1 MDLSLSATG
10 STNVDSPAVL
20 VRQFTPSTNNIAPDN
35 GWERFFA
42 IWVILL
48 AMGVFS
54 SFVGSIS
61 STVNSLRSARVEHI
75 KRHAKLLQFFIE
87 RNLSLELYG
96 KVQSALRKGE
106 VEVRLQETEV
116 SLLQRLPHRFKLRM
130 HEEMFMSLLTSL
142 PFWPRWSYGEDYAFF
157 QSLCHQAVA
166 EVAAAP
172 GEDIFL
178 PGTSCNH
185 AHIIESGALGYMPA
199 RMASSM
205 ASSNSMARNSA
216 ESVTKHQHISL
227 VALWA
232 DWHHRGKLS
241 ALWGMCY
248 FVSIDCDAFGHCAHK
263 YNGPLFRFLHIFGV
277 LLIGQLEA
285 MHDEGLAVTDLGVSN
300 ERQKELST
308 RAQGFVSL
316 VENSHLSRRRNVS
329 PTNAKHFLK
338 SASFLSSNISENQ
351 SDLSLKEHF
360 SDEASAAAPAAGPVM
375 VENANSF
382 RI

>member
-1 MDLSLSATG
+1 
-10 STNVDSPAVL
+10 
-20 VRQFTPSTNNIAPDN
+20 
-35 GWERFFA
+35 
-42 IWVILL
+42 
-48 AMGVFS
+48 
-54 SFVGSIS
+54 
-61 STVNSLRSARVEHI
+61 
-75 KRHAKLLQFFIE
+75 
-87 RNLSLELYG
+87 
-96 KVQSALRKGE
+96 
-106 VEVRLQETEV
+106 
-116 SLLQRLPHRFKLRM
+116 
-130 HEEMFMSLLTSL
+130 MFMALLTRL

-157 QSLCHQAVA
+157 QTLCHQAVV

-172 GEDIFL
+172 GEEIFL

-185 AHIIESGALGYMPA
+185 AHIIESGALGYTPA
-199 RMASSM
+199 RLASSM
-205 ASSNSMARNSA
+205 GTSTTSMARNSA
-216 ESVTKHQHISL
+216 ESVTRHQHISL

-241 ALWGMCY
+241 AIWGMCY

-285 MHDEGLAVTDLGVSN
+285 MHDEGLVVTDLGVSN

-316 VENSHLSRRRNVS
+316 VENSHASRRRNIS

-351 SDLSLKEHF
+351 SVTWPHGRVRSEDRSALS
-360 SDEASAAAPAAGPVM
+360 A
-375 VENANSF
+375 
-382 RI
+382 